1 MFRESLLVTSAG
13 SITQRSCA
21 TAMSFVLEMAGL
33 AMLMV
38 APLFVQ
44 QAVPMLTTPPLPRT
58 TSLTPDQ
65 IKEAVQLMTG
75 SGDLNDD
82 GKIHAPREISN
93 VIVIQK
99 DTTRRGR
106 PTVDAECL
114 NGGCVYDP
122 KLLNTPVNDKKNII
136 TNLFNTGDQGGG
148 NRNVVLAQSKPIPI
162 SHMDPGMLITRIEPR
177 YPDIARRAR
186 IQGVVVIGALIGKD
200 GRMVSLNVVSGHPML
215 VPAALD
221 AVRQWR
227 YRPYVL
233 NNQPVEVETRVEVN
247 FTLQ

>member
-1 MFRESLLVTSAG
+1 MFRESLLVTNAG

-21 TAMSFVLEMAGL
+21 TLMSFALEMAGIAVL
-33 AMLMV
+33 IV

-44 QAVPMLTTPPLPRT
+44 QAVPLFSAPPLPHT

-65 IKEAVQLMTG
+65 IKEAVQLMG
-75 SGDLNDD
+75 APGDMNDD
-82 GKIHAPREISN
+82 GKIHAPREISS

-99 DTTRRGR
+99 DANRRSG
-106 PTVDAECL
+106 PAVDTECL

-122 KLLNTPVNDKKNII
+122 TLINTTVNEKRNILTNLLNTDKPGDGSKNP
-136 TNLFNTGDQGGG
+136 
-148 NRNVVLAQSKPIPI
+148 VLAQTKPLQI
-162 SHMDPGMLITRIEPR
+162 SHMDPGMLITRIEPK

-186 IQGVVVIGALIGKD
+186 IQGTVVIGALIGKD

-215 VPAALD
+215 VTAALD

-233 NNQPVEVETRVEVN
+233 NGVPVEVDTRVEIT